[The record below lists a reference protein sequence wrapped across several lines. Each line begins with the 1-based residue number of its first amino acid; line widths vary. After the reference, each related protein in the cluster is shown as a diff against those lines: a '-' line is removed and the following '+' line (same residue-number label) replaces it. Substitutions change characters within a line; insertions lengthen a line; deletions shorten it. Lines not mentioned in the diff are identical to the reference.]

1 VTSSQAIERS
11 ALFYNA
17 ASMQVEVYSDTVCP
31 WCFIGKRRFALARQQ
46 RPQLNIEV
54 FWRAFEL
61 NPDLATDGMDR
72 DQYLMRKFGDPG
84 RLQEMHENLREAG
97 AALGIQFRFDLIR
110 RMPNSRASHALLA
123 FAESQGRQEEISEA
137 LFSAYFER
145 GRDLG
150 DPDVL
155 VDVSKGQGLD
165 SADSRRA
172 LDDPHL
178 RTQVVAAEQQAREW
192 GLSGVPTFIFDRR
205 YAVSGAQSPEVF
217 VQLFDRL
224 AVPVVST

>member
-1 VTSSQAIERS
+1 
-11 ALFYNA
+11 
-17 ASMQVEVYSDTVCP
+17 MQVEVYSDTVCP

-54 FWRAFEL
+54 SWRAFEL

-84 RLQEMHENLREAG
+84 RLQEMHENLREVG
-97 AALGIQFRFDLIR
+97 AALGIQFRFDLMR

-165 SADSRRA
+165 SVDSRRA

-178 RTQVVAAEQQAREW
+178 RTQVIAAEQQAREW

-205 YAVSGAQSPEVF
+205 YAVSGAQSPAVF

>member
-54 FWRAFEL
+54 SWRAFEL

-84 RLQEMHENLREAG
+84 RLQEMHENLREVG

-155 VDVSKGQGLD
+155 VDVSTGQGLD

-172 LDDPHL
+172 LDAPHL
-178 RTQVVAAEQQAREW
+178 RAQVIAAEQQAREW

-205 YAVSGAQSPEVF
+205 YAVSGAQSPAVF

>member
-1 VTSSQAIERS
+1 
-11 ALFYNA
+11 
-17 ASMQVEVYSDTVCP
+17 MQVEVYSDTVCP

-54 FWRAFEL
+54 SWRAFEL

-84 RLQEMHENLREAG
+84 RLQERHESLREAG

-110 RMPNSRASHALLA
+110 RMPNSRASHTLLA

-145 GRDLG
+145 GRDIG

-178 RTQVVAAEQQAREW
+178 RAEVIAAEQQAGEW

-224 AVPVVST
+224 AVPVAST